1 MQLTCIRSPKPFTS
15 FHPFALLSS
24 ADCLG
29 SAEFGSP
36 LSQVVGEMGFFFGM
50 RHITHAR
57 AASSS
62 HATLFALPK
71 ADYSQLVKLYPD
83 QVGSLELQQMVLM
96 FQRFPTLFCASGDW
110 QQLSTLI

>member
-1 MQLTCIRSPKPFTS
+1 
-15 FHPFALLSS
+15 
-24 ADCLG
+24 
-29 SAEFGSP
+29 
-36 LSQVVGEMGFFFGM
+36 MGFFFGM

-83 QVGSLELQQMVLM
+83 QVCSLELHQLVLM
-96 FQRFPTLFCASGDW
+96 YQRFPMLLFASGGN
-110 QQLSTLI
+110 S

>member
-1 MQLTCIRSPKPFTS
+1 MTCIRAPHHSPAQ
-15 FHPFALLSS
+15 PFALLSS
-24 ADCLG
+24 LMLWVQ
-29 SAEFGSP
+29 
-36 LSQVVGEMGFFFGM
+36 LSFRHHFLQVVGEMGFFFGM

-83 QVGSLELQQMVLM
+83 QVCSSELQQKV
-96 FQRFPTLFCASGDW
+96 FIDQCSQGSG
-110 QQLSTLI
+110 LEYG

>member
-1 MQLTCIRSPKPFTS
+1 MAFVQVDMHQVSPTFTS
-15 FHPFALLSS
+15 NQPSALLP
-24 ADCLG
+24 LLH
-29 SAEFGSP
+29 FGAQ
-36 LSQVVGEMGFFFGM
+36 LSLRHRVLQVVGEMGFFFGM

-83 QVGSLELQQMVLM
+83 QVCSLELHQEVLM
-96 FQRFPTLFCASGDW
+96 YQRVPMLLCASEGN
-110 QQLSTLI
+110 S

>member
-1 MQLTCIRSPKPFTS
+1 
-15 FHPFALLSS
+15 
-24 ADCLG
+24 
-29 SAEFGSP
+29 
-36 LSQVVGEMGFFFGM
+36 MGFFFGM

-83 QVGSLELQQMVLM
+83 QVGSLELQQEVEVLM
-96 FQRFPTLFCASGDW
+96 HQRFPTTTCESEDW
-110 QQLSTLI
+110 S